1 MPLALNYI
9 LHTWIKHYR
18 RNKGMD
24 VMGVEPS
31 KHDLLGFPGVG
42 AEHPKIYIRQLW
54 LVADN
59 DRVPCPQFLDTNV
72 CDLAKEVNKVV
83 NTYVANEEKL
93 HKGLCG
99 SEFLK
104 EDVEDILNSRGLGP
118 RIWGEN
124 SGAATRLKSNLPGT
138 YPRWGIE
145 TDSGYD
151 KRDEDK

>member
-1 MPLALNYI
+1 MPLDLNYI

-31 KHDLLGFPGVG
+31 EHDLLGFPGVK

-59 DRVPCPQFLDTNV
+59 DRVPCPKFLDTNV
-72 CDLAKEVNKVV
+72 CDLAKEVNKMV
-83 NTYVANEEKL
+83 NTYVGDVEKL

-99 SEFLK
+99 GEFLK
-104 EDVEDILNSRGLGP
+104 EDVDNILNFKGLGC
-118 RIWGEN
+118 RIWGEDF
-124 SGAATRLKSNLPGT
+124 GAATRLKSNLPGT
-138 YPRWGIE
+138 YPRWGVQ

-151 KRDEDK
+151 TRDEDK